1 MTQNLTVL
9 AQAAIDALNSY
20 TTERNRQHSEWAAS
34 KYAKTFNGKAFGISD
49 EQEIELLT
57 AIVDYDD
64 DASGTLQ
71 ELIWQTE
78 WESDDNEADH
88 RYDEKRGDE
97 LLREH
102 GDAK

>member
-1 MTQNLTVL
+1 MSQNLTDL
-9 AQAAIDALNSY
+9 AQAAIDALNAY
-20 TTERNRQHSEWAAS
+20 TAEHKRQKAKWVAS
-34 KYAKTFNGKAFGISD
+34 RYAMAFNGKAFGISD

-78 WESDDNEADH
+78 WECPDNEADY
-88 RYDEKRGDE
+88 RYEEMRSNQ
-97 LLREH
+97 LLQ
-102 GDAK
+102 G